1 MFESLSKRLQQ
12 AFHKLSGQ
20 AKISESNIDDALKEV
35 RLALLEADVHFKVV
49 KDLLARVRER
59 ALGAEVALSLTPEQ
73 VLAKLVQDE
82 LAAMMGGAGPRHL
95 AWASLPPTVILLAG
109 LQGTGK
115 TTTAAKLAR
124 RLIGEGK
131 KTGLVAGDLQR
142 PAAVEQLKILGASI
156 QAPVYTAAPGE
167 DPPALA
173 ARARREALVDGL
185 DCLIVDTAGRLAIDE
200 ALMAEL
206 KAVKKAAQPHEVL
219 LVLDAMQGQDALP
232 TATRFHE
239 AIGVDGLILTKLD
252 GDARGGAALSALAVT
267 GKPIKFLGTGEK
279 TDALEPFHPDRLASR
294 ILGMGD
300 VAGLVE
306 RVQSQVDLEE
316 AGRLAK
322 KAGKQGLD
330 LQDLMDQLQQ
340 LRKMGSLKELAA
352 MIPGVG
358 NALGDAAMDEGKLKR
373 SIAIIQSM
381 TVRERKRPEII
392 HGERRKRIAKGSGT
406 KVEEV
411 NQILRTHEQMKK
423 MMKQFSKG
431 GRRRGGMPGMPGM
444 PGMGGFGGPGLP
456 RF

>member
-20 AKISESNIDDALKEV
+20 AKIDESNIDEALKEV

-59 ALGAEVALSLTPEQ
+59 ALGAEVALSLTPSQ

-115 TTTAAKLAR
+115 TTTAGKLAR

-131 KTGLVAGDLQR
+131 KTGLVAADLQR
-142 PAAVEQLKILGASI
+142 PAAVEQLKVLGQAVG
-156 QAPVYTAAPGE
+156 APVFSAEPGE
-167 DPPALA
+167 GPPELA
-173 ARARREALVDGL
+173 KRARRQALEQGL
-185 DCLIVDTAGRLAIDE
+185 DCLIVDSAGRLAIDE

-206 KAVKKAAQPHEVL
+206 KAVKQAAAPHEIL
-219 LVLDAMQGQDALP
+219 LVLDAMQGEDALP

-239 AIGVDGLILTKLD
+239 AVGVDGLILTKLD

-267 GKPIKFLGTGEK
+267 GKPIKFLGVGEK
-279 TDALEPFHPDRLASR
+279 SDALEPFHPDRLASR

-300 VAGLVE
+300 VVGLVE
-306 RVQSQVDLEE
+306 KVQAQVDLED
-316 AGRLAK
+316 ASRLAQ

-330 LQDLMDQLQQ
+330 LQDLMEQLQQ

-352 MIPGVG
+352 MLPGMG
-358 NALGDAAMDEGKLKR
+358 GLGDAAMDEGKLKR

-381 TVRERKRPEII
+381 TRRERKRPEII

-423 MMKQFSKG
+423 MMKRMSG
-431 GRRRGGMPGMPGM
+431 GKRRGGFGL
-444 PGMGGFGGPGLP
+444 PGMGGLPGMP

>member
-1 MFESLSKRLQQ
+1 MFEALSARLQGV
-12 AFHKLSGQ
+12 FKKLSGQ
-20 AKISESNIDDALKEV
+20 ARIDENNVDAALKEI

-49 KDLLARVRER
+49 KDLLEKVKAR
-59 ALGAEVALSLTPEQ
+59 ALGADVPLNLTPAQ
-73 VLAKLVQDE
+73 VLAKLVEDE

-95 AWASLPPTVILLAG
+95 AYASLPPTVILLIG

-124 RLIGEGK
+124 RLKNDGR
-131 KTGLVAGDLQR
+131 KTALVAADLAR
-142 PAAVEQLKILGASI
+142 PAAVQQLQVLGQSLDV
-156 QAPVYTAAPGE
+156 PVYAAEAGE
-167 DPPALA
+167 TPPQLA
-173 ARARREALVDGL
+173 KRARGEALRAGVEV
-185 DCLIVDTAGRLAIDE
+185 LIVDTAGRLAIDE

-206 KAVKKAAQPHEVL
+206 KQVKAAAQPHEVL

-267 GKPIKFLGTGEK
+267 GKPIKFIGVGEK
-279 TDALEPFHPDRLASR
+279 TEALEPFHPDRMASR

-300 VAGLVE
+300 VVSLVE
-306 RVQSQVDLEE
+306 KVQAQVDGE
-316 AGRLAK
+316 AAAKLAQ

-330 LQDLMDQLQQ
+330 LQDFLDQLQQ

-352 MIPGVG
+352 MIPGAG
-358 NALGDAAMDEGKLKR
+358 ALKDADLDENKLKR
-373 SIAIIQSM
+373 QVAILQSM
-381 TVRERKRPEII
+381 SVRERRRPEII
-392 HGERRKRIAKGSGT
+392 HGQRRARIAKGSGT

-411 NQILRTHEQMKK
+411 NTLLRNHEQMKK
-423 MMKQFSKG
+423 MMKQMSQRG
-431 GRRRGGMPGMPGM
+431 RRGGGQSRGMFSGLPGM
-444 PGMGGFGGPGLP
+444 GGPGLP

>member
-1 MFESLSKRLQQ
+1 MFESLSKRLQG
-12 AFHKLSGQ
+12 AFHRLSGQ
-20 AKISESNIDDALKEV
+20 ASISEGNIDDALKEV

-59 ALGAEVALSLTPEQ
+59 ALGAEVALSLTPSQ

-115 TTTAAKLAR
+115 TTTAGKLAR

-131 KTGLVAGDLQR
+131 KCGLVAADLQR
-142 PAAVEQLKILGASI
+142 PAAVEQLKVLGAAVGATVYSAASGE
-156 QAPVYTAAPGE
+156 APPE
-167 DPPALA
+167 LA
-173 ARARREALVDGL
+173 KRARREALEAGL

-206 KAVKKAAQPHEVL
+206 KAVKLAVAPHEIL

-267 GKPIKFLGTGEK
+267 GKPIKFLGVGEK
-279 TDALEPFHPDRLASR
+279 SDALEPFHPDRLASR

-306 RVQSQVDLEE
+306 KVQASVDLED
-316 AGRLAK
+316 AARLSK

-330 LQDLMDQLQQ
+330 LQDLMEQFQQ

-352 MIPGVG
+352 MMPGMGAV
-358 NALGDAAMDEGKLKR
+358 DPAAMDEGKLKR

-381 TVRERKRPEII
+381 SPRERRRPEII

-411 NQILRTHEQMKK
+411 NQVLRTHEQMKK
-423 MMKQFSKG
+423 MMKRMTSGK
-431 GRRRGGMPGMPGM
+431 RRGGGMGMPGMPGLG
-444 PGMGGFGGPGLP
+444 GMPGLP